1 MGRVFILGFPV
12 GGNEVFQFGWVTER
26 AGAEGDAG
34 RKLED
39 FARVF
44 WYPRKN
50 PRRVNIMESTG
61 GVNEKT
67 GTQRV

>member
-1 MGRVFILGFPV
+1 MEFCQFSLA
-12 GGNEVFQFGWVTER
+12 NEH

-34 RKLED
+34 RMFED